1 MSNGK
6 NSYEKKAKKKA
17 ILSGTPGTASDKKLP
32 MKERAKKTI
41 IPTLVNTASAIGGGF
56 AGAAMGRL
64 SFLTGLVVTGA
75 GEIMGSPAVAS
86 FGLGMAVS
94 NVYSMTTAVNG
105 TEPTSKMEA
114 AKERMKH
121 YGKGIMQKLYLDKLI
136 KKKESEQKT
145 TTAQTST
152 TTTTANTNTTTNT
165 GTSGMGEVQYFKY
178 PLSEKPDQMDLS
190 ELERFEKEIQESAE
204 NFAQENKSVQ
214 GTEENFHQE
223 INKENLIGLDEEE
236 KIY

>member
-94 NVYSMTTAVNG
+94 NVYSMTTAMEG
-105 TEPTSKMEA
+105 TEKPSKIEA
-114 AKERMKH
+114 AKERIKH

-145 TTAQTST
+145 TTEQT
-152 TTTTANTNTTTNT
+152 TTTTANTTTNT

-178 PLSEKPDQMDLS
+178 PLSDKPDQMDLK
-190 ELERFEKEIQESAE
+190 ELERFEKEIQQSAE
-204 NFAQENKSVQ
+204 TFAQENNSVQ
-214 GTEENFHQE
+214 GTEDNFYQE
-223 INKENLIGLDEEE
+223 INKENLI
-236 KIY
+236 

>member
-105 TEPTSKMEA
+105 TEPPSKIEA

-136 KKKESEQKT
+136 KKKETEQKT
-145 TTAQTST
+145 TTAQTT
-152 TTTTANTNTTTNT
+152 TTTTTNTNT
-165 GTSGMGEVQYFKY
+165 GTNGMGEVQYFKY

-214 GTEENFHQE
+214 GTEDNFYQE
-223 INKENLIGLDEEE
+223 INKEILI
-236 KIY
+236 

>member
-105 TEPTSKMEA
+105 TEPTSKIEA

-145 TTAQTST
+145 TTEQT

-165 GTSGMGEVQYFKY
+165 VTNGMGEVQYFKY
-178 PLSEKPDQMDLS
+178 PLSDKPDQMDLS
-190 ELERFEKEIQESAE
+190 ELERFEKEIQQSAE

-214 GTEENFHQE
+214 GTEEDFHQE

>member
-1 MSNGK
+1 MSSEK

-17 ILSGTPGTASDKKLP
+17 ILSGTPGTASDKTLP
-32 MKERAKKTI
+32 FKERAKKTI

-105 TEPTSKMEA
+105 TDKPSKMEA

-121 YGKGIMQKLYLDKLI
+121 YGKGIMEKLYLDKLI
-136 KKKESEQKT
+136 KKKEADPK
-145 TTAQTST
+145 T
-152 TTTTANTNTTTNT
+152 TTTTTTNTTTNQ

-190 ELERFEKEIQESAE
+190 ELERFEKEIQTSGET
-204 NFAQENKSVQ
+204 FAKEKSSVE
-214 GTEENFHQE
+214 GTENNFHQE
-223 INKENLIGLDEEE
+223 INKESLIGIEDEE

>member
-105 TEPTSKMEA
+105 TEPTSKIEA

-136 KKKESEQKT
+136 KKKEAEQKT
-145 TTAQTST
+145 TTEQT
-152 TTTTANTNTTTNT
+152 TTTTSNTTTNT
-165 GTSGMGEVQYFKY
+165 GTNGMGEVQYFKY
-178 PLSEKPDQMDLS
+178 PLSDKPDQMDLS
-190 ELERFEKEIQESAE
+190 ELERFEKEIQQSAE
-204 NFAQENKSVQ
+204 NFAEGNNSVQ

>member
-94 NVYSMTTAVNG
+94 NVYSMTTAMEG
-105 TEPTSKMEA
+105 TEKPSKIEA

-145 TTAQTST
+145 TTEQT

-178 PLSEKPDQMDLS
+178 PLSDKPDQMDLS
-190 ELERFEKEIQESAE
+190 ELERFEKEIQQSAE
-204 NFAQENKSVQ
+204 NFAEGNQSVQ
-214 GTEENFHQE
+214 GTEDNFHQE

>member
-136 KKKESEQKT
+136 KKKETEQKT
-145 TTAQTST
+145 TTAQTT
-152 TTTTANTNTTTNT
+152 TTTTTNTNT
-165 GTSGMGEVQYFKY
+165 GTNGMGEVQYFKY

-214 GTEENFHQE
+214 GTEDNFYQE
-223 INKENLIGLDEEE
+223 INKEILI
-236 KIY
+236 

>member
-105 TEPTSKMEA
+105 TEPPSKIEA

-145 TTAQTST
+145 TTEQTAT
-152 TTTTANTNTTTNT
+152 TTSNTTTNT

-178 PLSEKPDQMDLS
+178 PLSDKPDQMDLS
-190 ELERFEKEIQESAE
+190 ELERFEKEIQQSAE
-204 NFAQENKSVQ
+204 NFAEGNKSVQ
-214 GTEENFHQE
+214 GTGENFHQE

>member
-1 MSNGK
+1 MTHGK
-6 NSYEKKAKKKA
+6 NTYANNAKKNA
-17 ILSGTPGTASDKKLP
+17 ILSGTLGTASDKTLP
-32 MKERAKKTI
+32 MKDRAKKSI
-41 IPTLVNTASAIGGGF
+41 IPALVNTASAIGGGF

-105 TEPTSKMEA
+105 TDTPSKIEA

-121 YGKGIMQKLYLDKLI
+121 YGKGIMEKLYLDKLI
-136 KKKESEQKT
+136 KKKEADSKT
-145 TTAQTST
+145 TTQT
-152 TTTTANTNTTTNT
+152 TTTTTNTTTNQE
-165 GTSGMGEVQYFKY
+165 TSGMGEVQYFKY
-178 PLSEKPDQMDLS
+178 PLSEKPDQLDLS
-190 ELERFEKEIQESAE
+190 ELERFEKEIQDSAE
-204 NFAQENKSVQ
+204 NFVQENPSVQ
-214 GTEENFHQE
+214 GTENNFHQE
-223 INKENLIGLDEEE
+223 INRENLIGTEDEE

>member
-6 NSYEKKAKKKA
+6 NSYVKNAKKKA
-17 ILSGTPGTASDKKLP
+17 ILSGTPGTASDKTLP

-41 IPTLVNTASAIGGGF
+41 IPALINTASAIGGGF

-94 NVYSMTTAVNG
+94 NVYSMTTAAVNG
-105 TEPTSKMEA
+105 TDKPSKIEA

-121 YGKGIMQKLYLDKLI
+121 YGKGIMEKLYLDKLI
-136 KKKESEQKT
+136 KKKEADPKT
-145 TTAQTST
+145 TTQ
-152 TTTTANTNTTTNT
+152 TTTATTNTTTNQ

-178 PLSEKPDQMDLS
+178 PLSEKPDQLDLS
-190 ELERFEKEIQESAE
+190 ELERFEKEIQNSAE
-204 NFAQENKSVQ
+204 NFAQENSSVQ
-214 GTEENFHQE
+214 GTENNFHQE
-223 INKENLIGLDEEE
+223 INKENLIGTEDEE

>member
-1 MSNGK
+1 MSNEK
-6 NSYEKKAKKKA
+6 NSYQKKAKKKA
-17 ILSGTPGTASDKKLP
+17 ILSGTPGTASDKTLP

-41 IPTLVNTASAIGGGF
+41 IPALINTASAIGGGF

-94 NVYSMTTAVNG
+94 NVYTMTTAATVSG
-105 TEPTSKMEA
+105 TDKPSKIDA

-121 YGKGIMQKLYLDKLI
+121 YGKGIMEKLYLDKLI
-136 KKKESEQKT
+136 KKKEEPKT
-145 TTAQTST
+145 TTQ
-152 TTTTANTNTTTNT
+152 TTATTTNTTTDQ

-190 ELERFEKEIQESAE
+190 ELERFEKEIQTSGEK
-204 NFAQENKSVQ
+204 FAQEKSSVE
-214 GTEENFHQE
+214 GTENNFHQE
-223 INKENLIGLDEEE
+223 INKENLIGIEEE

>member
-1 MSNGK
+1 MSNEK

-17 ILSGTPGTASDKKLP
+17 ILSGTPGTASDKTLS

-41 IPTLVNTASAIGGGF
+41 IPALVNTASAIGGGF

-94 NVYSMTTAVNG
+94 NVYSMTTAAVNG
-105 TEPTSKMEA
+105 TDKPSKIEA

-121 YGKGIMQKLYLDKLI
+121 YGKGIMEKLYLDKLI
-136 KKKESEQKT
+136 KKKEADPKT
-145 TTAQTST
+145 TTQT
-152 TTTTANTNTTTNT
+152 TTTTNTTTNQ

-190 ELERFEKEIQESAE
+190 ELERFEKEIQTSGE
-204 NFAQENKSVQ
+204 NFAQEKGSVQ
-214 GTEENFHQE
+214 GTENNFHQE
-223 INKENLIGLDEEE
+223 INKETLIGIEDEE

>member
-105 TEPTSKMEA
+105 TEPPSKIEA

-145 TTAQTST
+145 TTEQTAT
-152 TTTTANTNTTTNT
+152 TTSNTTTNT
-165 GTSGMGEVQYFKY
+165 GSSGMGEVQYFKY
-178 PLSEKPDQMDLS
+178 PLSDKPDQMDLS
-190 ELERFEKEIQESAE
+190 ELERFEKEIQQSAE
-204 NFAQENKSVQ
+204 NFAEGNKSVQ